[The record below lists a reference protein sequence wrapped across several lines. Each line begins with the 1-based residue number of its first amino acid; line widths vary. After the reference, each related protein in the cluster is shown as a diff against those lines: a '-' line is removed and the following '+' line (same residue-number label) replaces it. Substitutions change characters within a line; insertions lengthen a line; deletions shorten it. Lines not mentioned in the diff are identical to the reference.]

1 MSETLDIAR
10 VGALMGDPS
19 RASMLMALMSGEAL
33 TATELAYRAGIALPT
48 ASGHLAQLVD
58 GGLLAVAKQGRHR
71 YYRLAGPAVA
81 HAVETMSELA
91 IEVFPT
97 PHRRVMPEDAPLRRA
112 RTCYDHLAGRLGV
125 ALAEGLVQ
133 RRVLRRADGELA
145 LVRRGSGEEL
155 LNSWGIN
162 VAELERER
170 RPMVRTCI
178 DWTERRPHLAGALGA
193 AIVDRFLE
201 TGWIRRRRDDRA
213 VSVTPLGQRRL
224 REELGVTV

>member
-33 TATELAYRAGIALPT
+33 TAGELAFRAGVALPT

-71 YYRLAGPAVA
+71 YYRLAGPTVA
-81 HAVETMSELA
+81 HAVETLSDLA
-91 IEVFPT
+91 IQVFPS
-97 PHRRVMPEDAPLRRA
+97 PRRVMPEEAPLRRG

-125 ALAEGLVQ
+125 ALADALVHK
-133 RRVLRRADGELA
+133 RVLRRVDAELA
-145 LVRRGSGEEL
+145 LVRRGSGEAL
-155 LNSWGIN
+155 LNSWGI
-162 VAELERER
+162 ELETLDASR
-170 RPMVRTCI
+170 RPVVRSCI

-193 AIVDRFLE
+193 AIAERFLD

-213 VSVTPLGQRRL
+213 VTVTPLGQRRL
-224 REELGVTV
+224 REELEITV

>member
-1 MSETLDIAR
+1 MAETLDIAR

-33 TATELAYRAGIALPT
+33 TATELAFRAGIALPT

-81 HAVETMSELA
+81 HAVETLSELA
-91 IEVFPT
+91 IEVFPS
-97 PHRRVMPEDAPLRRA
+97 PRRVMPEDAPLRRA

-125 ALAEGLVQ
+125 ALADGLVQ
-133 RRVLRRADGELA
+133 RRALRRVDGELT
-145 LVRRGSGEEL
+145 LVRRGSGEAL
-155 LNSWGIN
+155 LGSWGID
-162 VAELERER
+162 VASLEELR

-213 VSVTPLGQRRL
+213 VTVTPLGQRRL
-224 REELGVTV
+224 REELGVAL

>member
-33 TATELAYRAGIALPT
+33 TAGELAFRAGVALPT

-81 HAVETMSELA
+81 HAVETLSDLA
-91 IEVFPT
+91 IQVSPS
-97 PHRRVMPEDAPLRRA
+97 PRRVMPEDAPLRRA

-125 ALAEGLVQ
+125 AVAEGLVE
-133 RRVLRRADGELA
+133 RRVLRRTDEGLA
-145 LVRRGSGEEL
+145 LVRRGSGEAL
-155 LNSWGIN
+155 LHSWGI
-162 VAELERER
+162 ELARLEGAR
-170 RPMVRTCI
+170 RPVVRSCI
-178 DWTERRPHLAGALGA
+178 DWTERRPHLAGSLGA
-193 AIVDRFLE
+193 AIVDRFLD

-213 VSVTPLGQRRL
+213 VTVTPLGQRRL

>member
-10 VGALMGDPS
+10 VGSLMGDPS
-19 RASMLMALMSGEAL
+19 RAAMLMALMSGEAL
-33 TATELAYRAGIALPT
+33 TATELAFRAGIALPT

-58 GGLLAVAKQGRHR
+58 GGLLLVAKQGRHR

-81 HAVETMSELA
+81 HAVETLSELA
-91 IEVFPT
+91 IEVFPSA
-97 PHRRVMPEDAPLRRA
+97 RRVMPEDAPLRRA

-145 LVRRGSGEEL
+145 LVRRGPGEAL
-155 LNSWGIN
+155 LQSWGIDI
-162 VAELERER
+162 AALEGAR

-178 DWTERRPHLAGALGA
+178 DWTERRPHLAGSLGA

-224 REELGVTV
+224 REELGIAA